1 MGLRWERQKER
12 KNRCLQRRTKKE
24 KFVSWI
30 LYFIFYIYI
39 YFLWAW
45 DEKGEKEE
53 RKKERK
59 KELMLAVKNRE
70 RKVCFLIFLWVW
82 DEKGKKEKRKE
93 KKQRTDACRR
103 TEKEERC
110 IERKVEKKEKEKRRV
125 KSKVAAGR
133 SLNVCV
139 FTRLLL

>member
-1 MGLRWERQKER
+1 
-12 KNRCLQRRTKKE
+12 
-24 KFVSWI
+24 
-30 LYFIFYIYI
+30 
-39 YFLWAW
+39 
-45 DEKGEKEE
+45 
-53 RKKERK
+53 
-59 KELMLAVKNRE
+59 MLAVKNRE

-103 TEKEERC
+103 TEKEERR